1 MNYSVIWLP
10 DAEEELAAL
19 WLNSSDRG
27 VVTRAAAALDQLLAR
42 DPANEGESRPNERR
56 IVFAAPLAAIYRI
69 HADAR
74 QVDVLHVWQFRTS
87 RG

>member
-10 DAEEELAAL
+10 AAEQELAAL

-27 VVTRAAAALDQLLAR
+27 AITKAAAVLDQLLEK
-42 DPANEGESRPNERR
+42 DPANEGESRPNDRR
-56 IVFAAPLAAIYRI
+56 ILFAPPLAAIYRI
-69 HADAR
+69 YPDEGR
-74 QVDVLHVWQFRTS
+74 VDVLHVWQFRTS